1 CEPEEGRPQTRRG
14 SGRRQGASRRRRR
27 RERAAVTKGAHAF
40 LGLEDFKRAEAHIA
54 PHVHRT
60 PVLGS
65 QTLSRLTG
73 FDVRLKAEL
82 FQKAGSYKVRGPLN
96 VLAHMA
102 EADKAK
108 GLITSS
114 AGNHAQGVARAAR
127 IHGAPAVVVMSKAA
141 KPAKIEATRGYGA
154 EVVL

>member
-1 CEPEEGRPQTRRG
+1 QARRDPAGRQTASGQRGRRGRP
-14 SGRRQGASRRRRR
+14 
-27 RERAAVTKGAHAF
+27 AVTIAEVGGAHAF

-65 QTLSRLTG
+65 ETLSKLTG

-141 KPAKIEATRGYGA
+141 KAA
-154 EVVL
+154 